1 MKKKSVGI
9 IAEYNPFHNGHLYQI
24 EESVKITGAEVVIAA
39 MSGNFV
45 QRGMPAIADK
55 WQRAKAA
62 IRNGVDIVVEIP
74 TVFACNSAH
83 NFAKAG
89 VEILENL
96 GVDFISFGSES
107 GNIDELKEIARAM
120 EENSE
125 YIEEFIS
132 RNIKK
137 GLSYPKARR
146 DALACLLGEE
156 KARILDSPNNIL
168 AIEYIGA
175 LSKAEPVTVKRTG
188 PGYNDFETTEKFAS
202 ATAIRYLLNENKDI
216 SGLMPKESAKI
227 FLESEIIDED
237 IYFAMIC
244 QKVLSSN
251 ALDMEKAPAGGEGL
265 GNKLKS
271 SIRMCRNL
279 DELSEELKSKRYT
292 RTRIDRFI
300 CQTLLGINREQK
312 TDNYV
317 RILGLS
323 DKGRKY
329 IKDVKKS
336 EKCKIPIITNI
347 NKDIKSFEN
356 IRYGISVD
364 ILAADI
370 YNLAAGRNL
379 YRFSEYLRKPFCE

>member
-24 EESVKITGAEVVIAA
+24 EESGKITGAEVVIAA

-55 WQRAKAA
+55 WQRAEAA

-132 RNIKK
+132 KNIKK

-146 DALACLLGEE
+146 EALACLLGEE
-156 KARILDSPNNIL
+156 KAGILDSPNNIL
-168 AIEYIGA
+168 AIEYIGE

-188 PGYNDFETTEKFAS
+188 PGYNDL
-202 ATAIRYLLNENKDI
+202 RQ
-216 SGLMPKESAKI
+216 PK
-227 FLESEIIDED
+227 
-237 IYFAMIC
+237 
-244 QKVLSSN
+244 
-251 ALDMEKAPAGGEGL
+251 
-265 GNKLKS
+265 
-271 SIRMCRNL
+271 NL
-279 DELSEELKSKRYT
+279 HQR
-292 RTRIDRFI
+292 
-300 CQTLLGINREQK
+300 Q
-312 TDNYV
+312 
-317 RILGLS
+317 
-323 DKGRKY
+323 
-329 IKDVKKS
+329 
-336 EKCKIPIITNI
+336 P
-347 NKDIKSFEN
+347 
-356 IRYGISVD
+356 
-364 ILAADI
+364 
-370 YNLAAGRNL
+370 
-379 YRFSEYLRKPFCE
+379 